1 MALLT
6 LPELLDA
13 LDYSNTEHI
22 QIAHAVPGEQ
32 FRTHVTNTTDLTQST
47 PAGADTWFGINPC
60 TPVSTGR
67 PGADH
72 ITRLAAL
79 WADLDVKPG
88 ACPDFDTARL
98 IVDDLSELLGTRP
111 VAITYSGHGLQPL
124 WAVENATIGPQ
135 LPTMAARALLRQWGR
150 LVSAVAG
157 RRDTPKVDSV
167 FDLPRILRTPG
178 TTNMKDPAAPLPVA
192 CMADTGAPITVTQ
205 ILETLN
211 AYGIT
216 ATPEDRTDPGA
227 AITPPAEWTW
237 ATSTCKYAIN
247 TTAGWATDNPT
258 GRHPWLISQ
267 TVRLAC
273 LHRAGCLTEADHNR
287 AADTIINRF
296 RQLLSG
302 SPARKE
308 APGELFDAFHWGQ
321 DRAAA
326 LTDTALLAEL
336 GGHLHIDKPGERPPK
351 AVPMRPLSL
360 VPPIAGT
367 AALELQP
374 NTVYELAT
382 LTDQGN
388 ADLLVSRHSDQLR
401 YVPSRAAWLT
411 WAGHRWQWCED
422 DGEAVQA
429 AVETVQSIQPTDEP
443 LRKHK
448 HASLSRRALE
458 ATIGIARRDARM
470 RVTAD
475 ELDADPHALNTP
487 AGVVNLR
494 TGTLQPADPST
505 LHTMS
510 TSVGYD
516 PDATC
521 PRWDAFLAYTF
532 EDDRPLADFVQ
543 RLAGYSA
550 TGEVTHHV
558 LPFLHG
564 SGGNGKSVFLDVMI
578 GILGSYASS
587 TPQGFLMAGA
597 REDESATARLKGM
610 RLVVTSEVNQSAKFD
625 EAKVK
630 LLTGGDYL
638 TARHLYARHFTF
650 KPTHTLWLMGNHQ
663 PRVDAGGESFWRRLR
678 LIPFTRTV
686 PKSDRV
692 EGLASKLVAEEG
704 PGILAW
710 IVRGAMLAHTDGLA
724 EPESVLEATSRY
736 AEEEDALAR
745 FVTDRCHLGGGKTVK
760 TNTKDVRAAY
770 EQWCREEGE
779 KTTSPQVFGRE
790 LRTRFGI
797 ESEKSHGHRFYQS
810 MTLVSDQAEPDKD
823 EGWYR

>member
-1 MALLT
+1 MVLLT
-6 LPELLDA
+6 LPELLEA
-13 LDYSNTEHI
+13 VDYTTTEHV
-22 QIAHAVPGEQ
+22 QISHAAPGEQ
-32 FRTHVTNTTDLTQST
+32 FRTYVTNIADLTQPT
-47 PAGADTWFGINPC
+47 PTGADAWFGINPC
-60 TPVSTGR
+60 TPVKTGR

-88 ACPDFDTARL
+88 ACPDFDTARH
-98 IVDDLSELLGTRP
+98 IVDDLSELLGSRP
-111 VAITYSGHGLQPL
+111 VAITYSGHGLQPI
-124 WAVENATIGPQ
+124 WAVDNATIGPQ

-167 FDLPRILRTPG
+167 FDLPRILRMPG
-178 TTNMKDPAAPLPVA
+178 TTNMKDPTAPLPVA
-192 CMADTGAPITVTQ
+192 CMADTGAPIAVTQ

-227 AITPPAEWTW
+227 PITPPTQWTW
-237 ATSTCKYAIN
+237 ANGTCKYA
-247 TTAGWATDNPT
+247 TTATGGWATDNPT
-258 GRHPWLISQ
+258 ARHPWLLSQ

-273 LHRAGCLTEADHNR
+273 LHRAGCFTEADHAT
-287 AADTIINRF
+287 AADTLINRF
-296 RQLLSG
+296 RQLLAG
-302 SPARKE
+302 SPTRKE

-360 VPPIAGT
+360 VPPIDGT
-367 AALELQP
+367 AALNLQP
-374 NTVYELAT
+374 ATVYGLAT

-388 ADLLVSRHSDQLR
+388 SDLLVSRHSDQLR

-411 WAGHRWQWCED
+411 WAGHRWLWCED
-422 DGEAVQA
+422 DGEALQA
-429 AVETVQSIQPTDEP
+429 AVETIQSIEPNDEP
-443 LRKHK
+443 MRKHK

-458 ATIGIARRDARM
+458 ATISIARRDARM
-470 RVTAD
+470 RVSAD

-487 AGVVNLR
+487 TGFVDLR
-494 TGTLQPADPST
+494 TGTLQPADLSA

-510 TSVGYD
+510 TSVGYH

-521 PRWDAFLAYTF
+521 PRWDAFLGYTF
-532 EDDRPLADFVQ
+532 EDDPALADYVQ

-564 SGGNGKSVFLDVMI
+564 SGGNGKSVFLDVI
-578 GILGSYASS
+578 IAILGSYASS
-587 TPQGFLMAGA
+587 TPQGFLVAGA

-630 LLTGGDYL
+630 LLTGGDHL

-678 LIPFTRTV
+678 LLPFTRTV
-686 PKSDRV
+686 PKDQRV
-692 EGLASKLVAEEG
+692 EGLANKLVAEEG
-704 PGILAW
+704 SGILAW
-710 IVRGAMLAHTDGLA
+710 IVRGAILAHTDGLA

-745 FVTDRCHLGGGKTVK
+745 FVTDRCILAGGQNVK

-779 KTTSPQVFGRE
+779 KTISPQVFGRE
-790 LRTRFGI
+790 LRTRFDI
-797 ESEKSHGHRFYQS
+797 KSEKSHGRRFYQS
-810 MTLVSDQAEPDKD
+810 LTLVGNENEPEKD
-823 EGWYR
+823 ESWYR